1 MIRGRLKKLYFLLYF
16 VIFFVSFANLE
27 ALISEGQKKDQA
39 EKSQGITNATHK
51 KTKGVAAGV
60 RYRASALHRFLLGSE
75 YRQLWAK
82 TIDAEILDLKTTAG
96 GLTPVMRVGG
106 MQTKGL
112 ALKGQDGR
120 SYTFRGTD
128 KDPTSVLPPDLQGT
142 IADRIVQDQISSAH
156 PAAPII
162 AGPILEAAGVLHSN
176 VRLVV
181 MPDDETLGKFRDEFA
196 GLLGTF
202 EEYPTPTTGD
212 NPGFAG
218 ATEILDHKEMWHRIQ
233 ASPSDRIDTR
243 AFLKARLVDLF
254 IGDWDR
260 HRRQWRWAKIPGK
273 SRWQPI
279 PEDRDQ
285 AFCHY
290 DGVIVGIARYS
301 LPRIVKFGDNYP
313 TMLGLTFNGWSQDR
327 YFLTD
332 LEWKDWEEI
341 GEDLKISLTDAV
353 IEAAVRSLP
362 SEYLL
367 DDGNRLETSL
377 KKRHDNLLDVT
388 KRYYRH
394 LAHKVDIH
402 ATDVSERAEIL
413 RIDDSTVEIRIVP
426 LHDKEKESKPKA
438 YYSRRF
444 HRSETQEIC
453 LYLHGGN
460 DIVVTKG
467 GSSDSFKIRIIGGSG
482 DDSIDDS
489 AGGGLKIYDSVGIPT
504 VTPGTGTELNTR
516 KYDPPKNPNVPW
528 LPPRDWGRQ
537 IVPIPWF
544 GGGPDI
550 GIFIGGGFTAKTFGF
565 RKLPY
570 SSAQTIRFGY
580 ASGAN
585 TFRLDYHGDFHKE
598 NSGRYTSLSARA
610 SRIEIL
616 RFFGYGNETPSDAS
630 RDFYKVEQQQ
640 YSLHLTH
647 TVPLSGSLSFTI
659 GSTIKF
665 SKIEPG
671 QNRLIHIINPYGT
684 ENYGQVGIYGRLFF
698 DSRNRPQ
705 AATRGF
711 LLSLIGQYFP
721 GIWDVK
727 SAFGLIHSEA
737 SAFLTASSAPFQPT
751 LALRAG
757 GKRVLGIYPFHEAA
771 SIGGGGLAGSHATVR
786 GLYAQR
792 FIGDSALYGNAEL
805 RLRLSKIY
813 LFLPGEMGI
822 FGLSDVG
829 RVFLSGEKSNK
840 WHTAFGGGIWVS
852 LLRRDYTFSLA
863 VAQSEERMSIYLSG
877 GFLF

>member
-1 MIRGRLKKLYFLLYF
+1 MKKLHLLLF
-16 VIFFVSFANLE
+16 FIIFFVSFAYLG
-27 ALISEGQKKDQA
+27 ALTSEVQKKDQA
-39 EKSQGITNATHK
+39 EKSQEITSATHK
-51 KTKGVAAGV
+51 KTKRVAAGV
-60 RYRASALHRFLLGSE
+60 RYQASALHRFLLGSE
-75 YRQLWAK
+75 YRQLWAVP
-82 TIDAEILDLKTTAG
+82 IDAEILDLKTTAG

-112 ALKGQDGR
+112 ALRGQDGR

-156 PAAPII
+156 PAAPVI
-162 AGPILEAAGVLHSN
+162 AGPIQEAAGILHTK
-176 VRLVV
+176 VRLVL
-181 MPDDETLGKFRDEFA
+181 MPDDEALGKFRDEFA

-202 EEYPTPTTGD
+202 EEYPTPVSDD

-218 ATEILDHKEMWHRIQ
+218 ATEILDHQEMWHRIQ
-233 ASPSDRIDTR
+233 AAASDRIDTR
-243 AFLKARLVDLF
+243 AFLKTRLVDLF

-285 AFCHY
+285 AFCRY
-290 DGVIVGIARYS
+290 DGVIVGIARNS

-313 TMLGLTFNGWSQDR
+313 TILGLTFNGWSQDR

-332 LEWKDWEEI
+332 LEWEDWKEI
-341 GEDLKISLTDAV
+341 AEDLKISLTDAV
-353 IEAAVRSLP
+353 IETAVRGLP

-367 DDGNRLETSL
+367 IDGKRLETSL
-377 KKRHDNLLDVT
+377 KVRRDNLLDVT

-402 ATDVSERAEIL
+402 ATDMSELAEIF
-413 RIDDSTVEIRIVP
+413 RIDDSTIEVRIS
-426 LHDKEKESKPKA
+426 LLLNKENEPKPKA
-438 YYSRRF
+438 YYSRRL
-444 HRSETQEIC
+444 HSPETQEIR
-453 LYLHGGN
+453 LYLHGG
-460 DIVVTKG
+460 DDMVVTKG
-467 GSSDSFKIRIIGGSG
+467 GRFDSFKIRIIGGSG
-482 DDSIDDS
+482 NDSIDDS
-489 AGGGLKIYDSVGIPT
+489 AGGGLKVYDSEGTPD
-504 VTPGTGTELNTR
+504 VTPSSGTKLSTR
-516 KYDPPKNPNVPW
+516 KYDPPINPYVPW

-537 IVPIPWF
+537 TVPIPWF

-550 GIFIGGGFTAKTFGF
+550 GIFIGGGFTDKTFGF

-598 NSGRYTSLSARA
+598 NSGRYTTLSALA
-610 SRIEIL
+610 SRIELL
-616 RFFGYGNETPSDAS
+616 RFFGYGNETQSDEG

-640 YSLHLTH
+640 YSFHLTH
-647 TVPLSGSLSFTI
+647 TVPLVGSLSLTMGPI
-659 GSTIKF
+659 IKF
-665 SKIEPG
+665 SKTEPG
-671 QNRLIHIINPYGT
+671 QYRLIHIINPYGT

-698 DSRNRPQ
+698 DTRNRLQ
-705 AATRGF
+705 AATRGV

-727 SAFGLIHSEA
+727 SAFGMIHSEA
-737 SAFLTASSAPFQPT
+737 SAFLTASAAPFQPT
-751 LALRAG
+751 LAFRAG
-757 GKRVLGIYPFHEAA
+757 GKRVFGTYPFHEAA

-840 WHTAFGGGIWVS
+840 WHTAYGGGIWVS
-852 LLRRDYTFSLA
+852 LLRRDYTFSLT
-863 VAQSEERMSIYLSG
+863 VAQSEERMAIYLSG